1 MKPLDEITARMFPT
15 LAKCERQMRRRILS
29 TTILSILAVY
39 VLGRD
44 LLSAYQGRVAT
55 QNMLATVTRINA
67 LEEKCQRDYPKRLVM
82 TKAQAAD
89 SAWKREQEGR
99 P

>member
-1 MKPLDEITARMFPT
+1 MPLDDVTRRCFPT
-15 LAKCERQMRRRILS
+15 LAACENRMRRRILFA
-29 TTILSILAVY
+29 TLLSILAVY

-55 QNMLATVTRINA
+55 QNMTAMVGRVNEW
-67 LEEKCQRDYPKRLVM
+67 EEKCQKASPEKFRV
-82 TKAQAAD
+82 TKFQAWNAD
-89 SAWKREQEGR
+89 HAKEKER

>member
-1 MKPLDEITARMFPT
+1 MKPLDDITCRMFPT
-15 LAKCERQMRRRILS
+15 LARYARKVRRREIVALIGIALS
-29 TTILSILAVY
+29 AY

-55 QNMLATVTRINA
+55 QNMQAMVGRVNNLETV
-67 LEEKCQRDYPKRLVM
+67 CQKEYPKRFTV
-82 TKAQAAD
+82 TKAEAAD
-89 SAWKREQEGR
+89 SAWRREEKVR